1 MRDEAPPR
9 EQGIQGLPFSHHLIA
24 YGNGDLLV
32 HVNVWT
38 PKTLSKEQKQF
49 FEKMLTDENFIP
61 KPEKSD
67 KSFFEKVKDM
77 FS

>member
-1 MRDEAPPR
+1 VSSLN
-9 EQGIQGLPFSHHLIA
+9 G
-24 YGNGDLLV
+24 YGAGDLLV
-32 HVNVWT
+32 HINVWT
-38 PKTLSKEQKQF
+38 PKELNKEQREF
-49 FEKMLTDENFIP
+49 FEKMQTSENFHP